1 MYIYM
6 YVEVLW
12 MLGKEG
18 SLQPTCYHFFESKTP
33 LQAVV
38 SRACK
43 NHGVSRCRL
52 RSGQWVLASI
62 VHVERTQ
69 NEVIVQ
75 HGRLFAPLVT
85 PSLVYHEKTMNKLD
99 IFRWKW
105 PWPGPP
111 RRIAEGDQLEGSEAG
126 RILGFGWFFWRFPE
140 TVVLG
145 FQKTIPNGWDFWPI
159 WFPRVEY
166 MIPAKFP
173 RAG

>member
-1 MYIYM
+1 MYKNRYKSYINHTYINRTYIINSYTYKSYIYMYVCM

-99 IFRWKW
+99 IFR
-105 PWPGPP
+105 
-111 RRIAEGDQLEGSEAG
+111 
-126 RILGFGWFFWRFPE
+126 
-140 TVVLG
+140 
-145 FQKTIPNGWDFWPI
+145 
-159 WFPRVEY
+159 
-166 MIPAKFP
+166 
-173 RAG
+173 